1 MSGRRSDLLSVS
13 CPPIDVACW
22 IPRPG
27 SSPCRQPKHIF
38 RGYEHREMDYPLRP
52 EKHEADHHRRK
63 LNRMSTLLAKNAE
76 VLVTM
81 DSQRREVKNAGLYA
95 EDGFIKHIGPN
106 GELPATADTV
116 MDLSG
121 QIVLPGFV
129 NTHHHLNQ
137 TLTRNLVAAQNNNLF
152 PWLQAQYRIWARTTE
167 EASRASTLIG
177 LAELALS
184 GCTTVFDHTYVFK
197 NGNNLDC
204 QIQAAKDL
212 GVRFHAS
219 RGSMSLGQSQ
229 GGLPPDD
236 CVEDE
241 AFILKDSDRVIRAYH
256 DASPGSMTQI
266 ALAPCSP
273 FSVTISLLRD
283 SAALARQ
290 YKVKLHTHL
299 CETRDEERYTLERY
313 RLRPVDWMETH
324 GWLGDDVWFAHA
336 IHVDDDEIKKFA
348 QTGCG
353 AAHCPCS
360 NMRLGSGI
368 APIKKYLAAGVKVG
382 LGVDGSASN
391 DASNILLE
399 ARQAMLL
406 ARLQMGLLPPEGP
419 RKYMFLSQSHSV
431 RADEW
436 MTAREAL
443 EIATL
448 GGARVL
454 GRFDI
459 GSLEPGKCADF
470 FSLDLHTIGYAG
482 ALHDPVAATLFCAPQ
497 SAKFT
502 VINGKV
508 IVRDGEVVTMDLKP
522 IIETHNRCAFEMANA
537 LEI

>member
-1 MSGRRSDLLSVS
+1 M
-13 CPPIDVACW
+13 P
-22 IPRPG
+22 
-27 SSPCRQPKHIF
+27 
-38 RGYEHREMDYPLRP
+38 
-52 EKHEADHHRRK
+52 
-63 LNRMSTLLAKNAE
+63 TLLAKNAE

-81 DSQRREVKNAGLYA
+81 DGERRELKSAGIYA
-95 EDGFIKHIGPN
+95 ENGFIKQVGPTDQ
-106 GELPATADTV
+106 LPATADTV
-116 MDLSG
+116 LDLSG

-137 TLTRNLVAAQNNNLF
+137 TLTRCLPAAQNNNLF
-152 PWLQAQYRIWARTTE
+152 PWLQAQYRIWAGTNE
-167 EASRASTLIG
+167 EASRASTLVG

-184 GCTTVFDHTYVFK
+184 GCTTVFDHTYIYK
-197 NGNNLDC
+197 SGNNIDC
-204 QIQAAKDL
+204 QIQAAKDI

-241 AFILKDSDRVIRAYH
+241 KFILADSERAIKTHH
-256 DASPGSMTQI
+256 DASRGSMTQI
-266 ALAPCSP
+266 VLAPCSP
-273 FSVTISLLRD
+273 FSVTVSLLRD
-283 SAALARQ
+283 SAALARS

-299 CETRDEERYTLERY
+299 CETRDEERYTLERFS
-313 RLRPVDWMETH
+313 LRPVDWMETH

-336 IHVDDDEIKKFA
+336 IHVDDDEIRKFA
-348 QTGCG
+348 RTGCG

-368 APIKKYLAAGVKVG
+368 APIKKYMAAGVKVG

-406 ARLQMGLLPPEGP
+406 ARLQTGLLPPEGP
-419 RKYMFLSQSHSV
+419 RKHMLLSQSHPV

-443 EIATL
+443 ELATL
-448 GGARVL
+448 GGASVL
-454 GRFDI
+454 GRSDI

-470 FSLDLHTIGYAG
+470 FSLDLHTVGYAG
-482 ALHDPVAATLFCAPQ
+482 ALLDPVAATLFCAPQ
-497 SAKFT
+497 SAKYT
-502 VINGKV
+502 VINGRV
-508 IVRDGEVVTMDLKP
+508 VVRDGELVTLDLKP
-522 IIETHNRCAFEMANA
+522 VIETHNRCAAAMAA
-537 LEI
+537 TL

>member
-1 MSGRRSDLLSVS
+1 M
-13 CPPIDVACW
+13 CA
-22 IPRPG
+22 
-27 SSPCRQPKHIF
+27 
-38 RGYEHREMDYPLRP
+38 
-52 EKHEADHHRRK
+52 
-63 LNRMSTLLAKNAE
+63 ST
-76 VLVTM
+76 
-81 DSQRREVKNAGLYA
+81 
-95 EDGFIKHIGPN
+95 
-106 GELPATADTV
+106 PA
-116 MDLSG
+116 
-121 QIVLPGFV
+121 
-129 NTHHHLNQ
+129 
-137 TLTRNLVAAQNNNLF
+137 AAQCPSAN
-152 PWLQAQYRIWARTTE
+152 P
-167 EASRASTLIG
+167 
-177 LAELALS
+177 
-184 GCTTVFDHTYVFK
+184 K
-197 NGNNLDC
+197 
-204 QIQAAKDL
+204 
-212 GVRFHAS
+212 
-219 RGSMSLGQSQ
+219 

-241 AFILKDSDRVIRAYH
+241 AFILRDSERVIKAYH

-290 YKVKLHTHL
+290 YKIKLHTHL

-313 RLRPVDWMETH
+313 QLRPVDWMETH

-353 AAHCPCS
+353 VAHCPCS
-360 NMRLGSGI
+360 NMRLASGI
-368 APIKKYLAAGVKVG
+368 APIKKYLTAGVKVG

-419 RKYMFLSQSHSV
+419 RKHFLLSQSHPI
-431 RADEW
+431 RAREW

-443 EIATL
+443 EVATL

-454 GRFDI
+454 GRSDI

-508 IVRDGEVVTMDLKP
+508 IVRDGEVVTMDMKP
-522 IIETHNRCAFEMANA
+522 VIATHNRCAFEMANA
-537 LEI
+537 